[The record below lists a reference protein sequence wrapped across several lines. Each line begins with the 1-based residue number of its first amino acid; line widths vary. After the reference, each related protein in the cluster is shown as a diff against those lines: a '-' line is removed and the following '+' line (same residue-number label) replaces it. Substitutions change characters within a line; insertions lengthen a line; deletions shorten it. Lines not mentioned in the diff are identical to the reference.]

1 MAEYLVAFGS
11 THAALSFEAAFGP
24 EGSLVPV
31 PPKVRAGCGMG
42 LLFRCPDDG
51 KAVKRARNVACE
63 LGVEDQIDGLFA
75 KELGSY
81 RSVLWRKT
89 GLVDGSSLDCLMDG
103 RDFAWVD
110 QKGLEYRRT
119 WNDFPFQVQNEVRY
133 SSKFAPL

>member
-42 LLFRCPDDG
+42 LLFCLPDDER
-51 KAVKRARNVACE
+51 AVERVRSIACE

-75 KELGSY
+75 KELGAY
-81 RSVLWRKT
+81 RSV
-89 GLVDGSSLDCLMDG
+89 
-103 RDFAWVD
+103 
-110 QKGLEYRRT
+110 
-119 WNDFPFQVQNEVRY
+119 
-133 SSKFAPL
+133 PLAE

>member
-42 LLFRCPDDG
+42 LLLRRPDDEQ
-51 KAVKRARNVACE
+51 AVEQVRSIACE

-75 KELGSY
+75 KELGAY
-81 RSVLWRKT
+81 RSVP
-89 GLVDGSSLDCLMDG
+89 LV
-103 RDFAWVD
+103 
-110 QKGLEYRRT
+110 E
-119 WNDFPFQVQNEVRY
+119 
-133 SSKFAPL
+133 

>member
-42 LLFRCPDDG
+42 LLFRRPDDEQ
-51 KAVKRARNVACE
+51 AVERVRSIACE

-75 KELGSY
+75 KELGAY
-81 RSVLWRKT
+81 RSVL
-89 GLVDGSSLDCLMDG
+89 LV
-103 RDFAWVD
+103 
-110 QKGLEYRRT
+110 E
-119 WNDFPFQVQNEVRY
+119 
-133 SSKFAPL
+133 

>member
-42 LLFRCPDDG
+42 LLFRRPDDER
-51 KAVKRARNVACE
+51 AVERVRSIACE

-75 KELGSY
+75 KELGAY
-81 RSVLWRKT
+81 RFV
-89 GLVDGSSLDCLMDG
+89 
-103 RDFAWVD
+103 
-110 QKGLEYRRT
+110 
-119 WNDFPFQVQNEVRY
+119 
-133 SSKFAPL
+133 PLAE

>member
-51 KAVKRARNVACE
+51 KAVGQARNVACE

-75 KELGSY
+75 KELGAY
-81 RSVLWRKT
+81 RFVPWS
-89 GLVDGSSLDCLMDG
+89 G
-103 RDFAWVD
+103 
-110 QKGLEYRRT
+110 
-119 WNDFPFQVQNEVRY
+119 
-133 SSKFAPL
+133 

>member
-42 LLFRCPDDG
+42 LLFRRSDDAQ
-51 KAVKRARNVACE
+51 AVEQARSIACE

-75 KELGSY
+75 KELGAY
-81 RSVLWRKT
+81 RFV
-89 GLVDGSSLDCLMDG
+89 
-103 RDFAWVD
+103 
-110 QKGLEYRRT
+110 
-119 WNDFPFQVQNEVRY
+119 
-133 SSKFAPL
+133 PLAE

>member
-42 LLFRCPDDG
+42 LLLRCPDDEQ
-51 KAVKRARNVACE
+51 AVERVRSIACE

-75 KELGSY
+75 KELGAY
-81 RSVLWRKT
+81 RSVP
-89 GLVDGSSLDCLMDG
+89 
-103 RDFAWVD
+103 FA
-110 QKGLEYRRT
+110 E
-119 WNDFPFQVQNEVRY
+119 
-133 SSKFAPL
+133 

>member
-42 LLFRCPDDG
+42 LLLHRPDDEQ
-51 KAVKRARNVACE
+51 AVERVRSIACE

-75 KELGSY
+75 KELGAY
-81 RSVLWRKT
+81 RFV
-89 GLVDGSSLDCLMDG
+89 
-103 RDFAWVD
+103 
-110 QKGLEYRRT
+110 
-119 WNDFPFQVQNEVRY
+119 
-133 SSKFAPL
+133 PLAE

>member
-42 LLFRCPDDG
+42 LLLRRPDDEQ
-51 KAVKRARNVACE
+51 AVERVQSIACE

-75 KELGSY
+75 KELGAY
-81 RSVLWRKT
+81 RSV
-89 GLVDGSSLDCLMDG
+89 
-103 RDFAWVD
+103 
-110 QKGLEYRRT
+110 
-119 WNDFPFQVQNEVRY
+119 
-133 SSKFAPL
+133 PLAE